1 MLRSYFYYFTLFCAF
16 FAASKDC
23 EANQSGLFPSTR
35 FSAYQS
41 IYSGEPGKSFAETA
55 TGLGAGITVFMDGKR
70 LIPYFGFKVGSMT
83 GTQTFLDGTA
93 EVSSSFKYYNSTAEA
108 GLQLFV
114 IERKKRGFNVYFSGG
129 GVLGYNFVA
138 LGKTVELQNIH
149 RSDQSFS
156 TGYAAGIGS
165 EWILTSAN
173 NNKWNFNSEV
183 LYKSEGATLF
193 NSKYDLSCMVFSIG
207 LGW

>member
-1 MLRSYFYYFTLFCAF
+1 MLRYFYYFTLFCALF
-16 FAASKDC
+16 TASKDC
-23 EANQSGLFPSTR
+23 EANQAGIFPSTR

-41 IYSGEPGKSFAETA
+41 NYSGEPGKSFAETA
-55 TGLGAGITVFMDGKR
+55 TGLGAGLTVFMDGKR
-70 LIPYFGFKVGSMT
+70 LIPYFGFKVGSMA
-83 GTQTFLDGTA
+83 GTQTFLDGTT
-93 EVSSSFKYYNSTAEA
+93 EVSSSFKYYNSSAEA

-114 IERKKRGFNVYFSGG
+114 IERKKRGFNAYFSAG

-138 LGKTVELQNIH
+138 LGKTVELENIQ

-156 TGYAAGIGS
+156 VGYAAGIGT

-173 NNKWNFNSEV
+173 NNKWNFNTEV
-183 LYKSEGATLF
+183 LYKGESTTLF
-193 NSKYDLSCMVFSIG
+193 KSKYDLSCMVFSIG